1 MAKKLIFGSQ
11 ISVFLS
17 HNLLNYQRISPIS
30 EVLNSVFRTD
40 LLVPIPMYLEEY
52 FSPALVNY
60 STLNFIKTGYRLAI
74 LTSEK
79 NRLLNVVL
87 ISKTHPIHIEGSA
100 QWP

>member
-52 FSPALVNY
+52 FFAC
-60 STLNFIKTGYRLAI
+60 I
-74 LTSEK
+74 SELFNLKFHK
-79 NRLLNVVL
+79 NRLPVGNFNF
-87 ISKTHPIHIEGSA
+87 
-100 QWP
+100 

>member
-11 ISVFLS
+11 ISV
-17 HNLLNYQRISPIS
+17 SPTS
-30 EVLNSVFRTD
+30 EVLNSVFKTD

-60 STLNFIKTGYRLAI
+60 STLNFIKSGYRLAI
-74 LTSEK
+74 LTCEK
-79 NRLLNVVL
+79 NHLLNVVL
-87 ISKTHPIHIEGSA
+87 ISKTNPMHIEGSA